1 MNLNF
6 MHDLELRAFFDAS
19 PLRRFVAPICFTVT
33 SSGSVFVQWLSSFDT
48 ARFTRSEDGH
58 WLRLA
63 SVYLDQ

>member
-33 SSGSVFVQWLSSFDT
+33 SSRSVFVQ
-48 ARFTRSEDGH
+48 
-58 WLRLA
+58 
-63 SVYLDQ
+63 